1 MIPTSELRIGNWA
14 QRPAPYHQYGV
25 VIQSTHQI
33 LIESDGKSFSHYA
46 FQLQPIP
53 LTSSL
58 LEAIGC
64 VGNKNAFTLTKNN
77 FTFLLQPA
85 ETGFYL
91 WQLEPTRS
99 LQLEQVR
106 YVHQL
111 QNLVE
116 DITGIPMVMTQSD
129 IDKWQSPATVL
140 NTA

>member
-1 MIPTSELRIGNWA
+1 
-14 QRPAPYHQYGV
+14 
-25 VIQSTHQI
+25 
-33 LIESDGKSFSHYA
+33 
-46 FQLQPIP
+46 
-53 LTSSL
+53 

>member
-33 LIESDGKSFSHYA
+33 LIQSDGRIFYHYA
-46 FQLQPIP
+46 FQLEPIP
-53 LTSSL
+53 LTTSL

-64 VGNKNAFTLTKNN
+64 AGNKNGFTLTKNN
-77 FTFLLQPA
+77 FSFLLQPA
-85 ETGFYL
+85 EQGFHL
-91 WQLEPTRS
+91 WQLEPTHS
-99 LQLEQVR
+99 LLLEGVN

-111 QNLVE
+111 QNLIE
-116 DITGIPMVMTQSD
+116 DITGIPMVITQTD
-129 IDKWQSPATVL
+129 IDKSQSPESIL